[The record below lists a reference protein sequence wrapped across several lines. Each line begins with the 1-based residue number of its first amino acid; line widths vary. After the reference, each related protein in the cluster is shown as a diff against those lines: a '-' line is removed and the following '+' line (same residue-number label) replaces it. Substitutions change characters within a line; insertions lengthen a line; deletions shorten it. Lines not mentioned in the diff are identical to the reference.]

1 MCFIISYFIQ
11 KFRLQNYNF
20 FPTRITVTYH
30 LVSNHRS
37 INSCLYPFP
46 HSCMASLYT
55 AADVPLRGTLM

>member
-30 LVSNHRS
+30 LVSIQRPIIS
-37 INSCLYPFP
+37 SLYPLPNSCIAK
-46 HSCMASLYT
+46 M
-55 AADVPLRGTLM
+55 TLKSSTPCRVM

>member
-30 LVSNHRS
+30 LVSIQRTV
-37 INSCLYPFP
+37 NSCLYPLP
-46 HSCMASLYT
+46 HSCMAKI
-55 AADVPLRGTLM
+55 TLKSSTPCRVM